1 MKTLG
6 IIAEFNPFHNGH
18 KYLIEQARSKTGAD
32 CCVVIMSGDFVQRG
46 APAVCNKYLRAEMA
60 LKCGADIVFELP
72 CLYSL
77 GSAEAF
83 ATGAVNLLSSTG
95 LIDYLCFGSESGDT
109 DSLIK
114 CADIISDE
122 TGTDNFK
129 EKLSEHIKSGES
141 YPSAFSK
148 VLSDSLGN
156 LQPLLYSPNNLLGL
170 EYIRAIN
177 KYRLSCE
184 SAGNPCH
191 SIKPVAIKRMGSD
204 HFDTEI
210 SEYSSATAV
219 RNHLYSNAITK
230 SDPAILSEGLSGA
243 LPLVSYDIIKDNYSK
258 FLPITEDDFSSV
270 LYMRLNTMSDEELF
284 SIPAINPDVIHKLTN
299 FRGKKI
305 LISDLIMN
313 LKSKCFTYTGI
324 SRALF
329 RILLSPFYTAAAQTH
344 LNAIRPYRSVT
355 ENDTENN
362 ESYKPYL
369 RVLGFKKSCSE
380 FLRNLRY
387 SDDIDIITKPSD
399 GPLDNP
405 SYKLDIFAAGLYE
418 QICSNKFKT
427 GFTEELKTGPVI
439 FD

>member
-1 MKTLG
+1 MKTIG

-18 KYLIEQARSKTGAD
+18 KYLIEQARSITGAD

-83 ATGAVNLLSSTG
+83 ASGAVNLLSSTG
-95 LIDYLCFGSESGDT
+95 LIGYLCFGSESGDT

-122 TGTDNFK
+122 TVTDDFK

-184 SAGNPCH
+184 SAGKSCRPVT
-191 SIKPVAIKRMGSD
+191 PVAVKRVGSD
-204 HFDTEI
+204 HFDTGI
-210 SEYSSATAV
+210 CEYSSATAV
-219 RNHLYSNAITK
+219 RGLLCSASVTDDGLNS
-230 SDPAILSEGLSGA
+230 LSGA
-243 LPLVSYDIIKDNYSK
+243 LPLVSYDIIKDNYGK
-258 FLPITEDDFSSV
+258 YLPITEDDFSSM

-284 SIPAINPDVIHKLTN
+284 SIPDINPDLIHKLTD

-344 LNAIRPYRSVT
+344 FNAIRPYRSVT

-405 SYKLDIFAAGLYE
+405 AYKLDIFAAGLYE